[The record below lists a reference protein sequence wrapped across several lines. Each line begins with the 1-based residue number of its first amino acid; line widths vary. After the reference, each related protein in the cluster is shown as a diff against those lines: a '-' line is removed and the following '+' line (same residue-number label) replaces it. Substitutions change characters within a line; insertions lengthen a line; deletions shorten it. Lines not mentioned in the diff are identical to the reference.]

1 LLTFVLSP
9 IVDRLERLHLGRV
22 PAVIVVVMLAIS
34 VIVGA
39 GWVVSAQLTKLLGEL
54 PQYERNIKEKIFDLR
69 QIVKGGALA
78 RVQKS
83 VDEIKQEITDQDKSS
98 EKPREVVVHG
108 DRSSTFWPVPLIA
121 GPVVERSAGAALAV
135 VLVIFMLIGRDDLR
149 N

>member
-1 LLTFVLSP
+1 MTKMANPAYKNDSLSALSSIIEMLPPFVFLASFVFAITILYFGQTVFIPIAFSLLLTFVLSP

-69 QIVKGGALA
+69 
-78 RVQKS
+78 
-83 VDEIKQEITDQDKSS
+83 
-98 EKPREVVVHG
+98 
-108 DRSSTFWPVPLIA
+108 
-121 GPVVERSAGAALAV
+121 
-135 VLVIFMLIGRDDLR
+135 
-149 N
+149 